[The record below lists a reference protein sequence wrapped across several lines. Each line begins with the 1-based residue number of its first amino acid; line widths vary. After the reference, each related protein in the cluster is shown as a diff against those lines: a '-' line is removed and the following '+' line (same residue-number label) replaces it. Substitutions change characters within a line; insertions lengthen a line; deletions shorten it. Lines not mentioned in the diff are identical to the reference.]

1 MKIKAVTAEE
11 ARKQATL
18 KRQEIECNKRKK
30 ERDLIIEEINCR
42 ITMGCFY
49 YFTEDNLY
57 EETINY
63 LRDLGYDVSTVYDT
77 RHLPELPEIKFRV
90 GTKIEW

>member
-1 MKIKAVTAEE
+1 MKIKAITAEE

-18 KRQEIECNKRKK
+18 KRQEIERNKRKK
-30 ERDLIIEEINCR
+30 ELDLIIAEINCR
-42 ITMGCFY
+42 ITMGYFY
-49 YFTEDNLY
+49 YLTEDDLY

-63 LRDLGYDVSTVYDT
+63 LRDLGYKVSTAYDT
-77 RHLPELPEIKFRV
+77 RYPTEIMIRI

>member
-1 MKIKAVTAEE
+1 MKIKALTAEK

-18 KRQEIECNKRKK
+18 RYKEIERNKRKE
-30 ERDLIIEEINCR
+30 ERDSIIAEINCR
-42 ITMGCFY
+42 ITMGYFY

-57 EETINY
+57 EETVNY

-77 RHLPELPEIKFRV
+77 RHLPKLPEIKIRI
-90 GTKIEW
+90 GTRIEW

>member
-18 KRQEIECNKRKK
+18 RYREIERNKRKK
-30 ERDLIIEEINCR
+30 ERDSIIAEINCR
-42 ITMGCFY
+42 ITMGYFY

-63 LRDLGYDVSTVYDT
+63 LRNLGYKVSTAYDT
-77 RHLPELPEIKFRV
+77 RYPPKIKIRI